1 MNEFERTFDLS
12 AEDYDR
18 SRPVYIKELYD
29 DIFRYQS
36 VGPGSN
42 VLEIGMGT
50 GKATLPILETGC
62 RLTGLEPGQQ
72 LAALAKEKFQGY
84 KNIFI
89 CQQTLQEYTGTDGTF
104 DVVYAATAFHW
115 LPESYGYRRV
125 YNLLKNGGAFARF
138 AYHAGTD
145 RKRTTLAEEIQELY
159 KACLPQTGGFREYCE
174 ADAEQLAGLAANYG
188 FTDTK
193 YHLYSMTKD
202 FTADEYMILLRTY
215 PDHMRMEPE
224 SRKKLFDGIH
234 SAILKHGGTITVY
247 YTFDLELARK
257 P

>member
-50 GKATLPILETGC
+50 GKATLPILGTGC

-84 KNIFI
+84 KKIFI

-125 YNLLKNGGAFARF
+125 YNLLKNGGAFAALPTMRERI
-138 AYHAGTD
+138 GSEPLLQ
-145 RKRTTLAEEIQELY
+145 RKYRSFI
-159 KACLPQTGGFREYCE
+159 KPACHGQAVFESIAKRMRNNWPGLRLTMVLPIRSIIY
-174 ADAEQLAGLAANYG
+174 
-188 FTDTK
+188 
-193 YHLYSMTKD
+193 
-202 FTADEYMILLRTY
+202 IL
-215 PDHMRMEPE
+215 
-224 SRKKLFDGIH
+224 
-234 SAILKHGGTITVY
+234 
-247 YTFDLELARK
+247 
-257 P
+257 